1 MGANEMNQEE
11 VIHQLTA
18 GQIVSLIL
26 WVCGAIAAVGAAVAV
41 IVKAVT
47 AAKSPWK
54 KLEQRV
60 EVMEKK
66 LEQHSGYFANDKT
79 RMDIMDEGSRV
90 TQKAILAI
98 LSHAIDGNNVEGLKK
113 AKDELQNYLIER

>member
-1 MGANEMNQEE
+1 MAEE
-11 VIHQLTA
+11 TIQQLTA

-66 LEQHSGYFANDKT
+66 LEQHSGFFANDKT

-98 LSHAIDGNNVEGLKK
+98 LSHAIDGNNVDELKQ
-113 AKDELQNYLIER
+113 AKKELQNYLIER

>member
-1 MGANEMNQEE
+1 MNQEE
-11 VIHQLTA
+11 VIHQFTA

-54 KLEQRV
+54 KLD
-60 EVMEKK
+60 
-66 LEQHSGYFANDKT
+66 QHSGYFANDKT

-98 LSHAIDGNNVEGLKK
+98 LSHAIDGNNVDELKQ
-113 AKDELQNYLIER
+113 AKKELQNYLIER